1 MIKKQQLSA
10 LYASECYDAFL
21 KYGDENTDE
30 SMFEYAEIMLFNVAK
45 DNVEAC
51 NLATKYPEI
60 VQKLKDEL
68 LSNANFKEYIKWN
81 KNAQSGMS
89 KQGTMAQANSY
100 DCDKKKAY
108 HVSWHEMEGYENEE
122 DLTWSFKQIFYKY
135 LYNIDHC
142 TRYGTK
148 AEMFVANMFADEANG
163 NYGMVT
169 VGIAVVAMASLLA
182 YLFVIFS
189 G

>member
-1 MIKKQQLSA
+1 
-10 LYASECYDAFL
+10 
-21 KYGDENTDE
+21 
-30 SMFEYAEIMLFNVAK
+30 MFEYAEIMLFNVAK

-51 NLATKYPEI
+51 NLANKYPEI

-68 LSNANFKEYIKWN
+68 LSSANFKEYVKWN

-100 DCDKKKAY
+100 DCDKKRAY
-108 HVSWHEMEGYENEE
+108 HVSWHEMGGYENEE

-142 TRYGTK
+142 ARYGTK
-148 AEMFVANMFADEANG
+148 ATENSFFSFSFHRFG
-163 NYGMVT
+163 HQSI
-169 VGIAVVAMASLLA
+169 GIALIALVSLAA
-182 YLFVIFS
+182 YLFVIFGGFFNNKETKKILNDDAS
-189 G
+189 PNELTALVS

>member
-1 MIKKQQLSA
+1 
-10 LYASECYDAFL
+10 
-21 KYGDENTDE
+21 
-30 SMFEYAEIMLFNVAK
+30 MFEYAEIMLFNVAK

-148 AEMFVANMFADEANG
+148 AEDALFSF
-163 NYGMVT
+163 YGHQR
-169 VGIAVVAMASLLA
+169 VGIAVIALVSLAA
-182 YLFVIFS
+182 YLFVIFGGFFNKEQKKILDDAS
-189 G
+189 PDELTALVSV

>member
-148 AEMFVANMFADEANG
+148 AEDAFFSF
-163 NYGMVT
+163 YGHQR
-169 VGIAVVAMASLLA
+169 VGIAVIALVSLAA
-182 YLFVIFS
+182 YLFVIF